1 MFQKLDQPFVV
12 QGIEETLNIRVQY
25 PIHSPPLDAHRQ
37 RIERLVSLPSRT
49 ETVAESPKVHLVYF
63 IQDGHPLL
71 NRYGACWT
79 ILSSSAAMPIGR
91 CRPSAFGK

>member
-12 QGIEETLNIRVQY
+12 QCIKETLNIRIQY

-37 RIERLVSLPSRT
+37 RIERLVSVPSRA

-63 IQDGHPLL
+63 IQDGHYRLL
-71 NRYGACWT
+71 NDL
-79 ILSSSAAMPIGR
+79 ILQRRNAVRSLSAVR
-91 CRPSAFGK
+91 FR

>member
-12 QGIEETLNIRVQY
+12 QCIKETLNIRIQN

-49 ETVAESPKVHLVYF
+49 EP
-63 IQDGHPLL
+63 
-71 NRYGACWT
+71 
-79 ILSSSAAMPIGR
+79 
-91 CRPSAFGK
+91 